1 MLVRPHPPREEE
13 EKIVQVAVLRATCR
27 SMMMMTVLLK
37 GFVSSTDDDDDTR
50 RRRKRMETQTALLRR
65 RVPPRQF
72 SFLGFYKTL
81 NFRHPLYKRFWL
93 FVFWE
98 RTRPSLSSHFV
109 YRSGRKVLR
118 DDSLFLSLS
127 LSHEQRAFSRLSSN
141 RGFLVGLCANAREKV
156 VVPACEGRELAHPW
170 ALLFFFRSSRGVF
183 GALSLSFS
191 LWMKG
196 RGSVW
201 AER

>member
-1 MLVRPHPPREEE
+1 MSKH
-13 EKIVQVAVLRATCR
+13 
-27 SMMMMTVLLK
+27 
-37 GFVSSTDDDDDTR
+37 DDDDCTTKGFRFVDGR
-50 RRRKRMETQTALLRR
+50 RRRHTTTTTQTNGDTDGTTTSKG
-65 RVPPRQF
+65 PPPANF
-72 SFLGFYKTL
+72 SFLGFYRTL
-81 NFRHPLYKRFWL
+81 NFRPTVKKVLAF
-93 FVFWE
+93 FVWE
-98 RTRPSLSSHFV
+98 RTRPSLSSDFV

-127 LSHEQRAFSRLSSN
+127 LSHERRAFSRLSSN